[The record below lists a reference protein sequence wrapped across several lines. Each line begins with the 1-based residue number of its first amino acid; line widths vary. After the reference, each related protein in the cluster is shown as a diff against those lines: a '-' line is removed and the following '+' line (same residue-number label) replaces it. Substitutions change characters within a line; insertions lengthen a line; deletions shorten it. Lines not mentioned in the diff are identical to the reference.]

1 MKKALAL
8 LLGLAMAASL
18 AGCGGSAAESP
29 APAEDAA
36 EEEAS
41 GSEEGGE
48 LSGEITFVAWGSD
61 AELKC
66 DEKVCEAFEASHP
79 GTTVNFEALNDDYAT
94 TVETRILGGQ
104 SPDVIYGHPLTLL
117 NWIQQGLLLPI
128 TDVYESHDDLWDEE
142 VFFTNLYESYHYGD
156 DYYATPVGAD
166 TSVLF
171 YNKDLFDA
179 AGLDYPTADTTWDEL
194 ADMAQKLTQRDADG
208 VPTVV
213 GLDGLTGNWQNILYS
228 MGGKVV
234 DDMNNPTKV
243 VFDSPEALQMLNWI
257 NDNYN
262 EENGFYA
269 TESDWSYLGG
279 GFANG
284 EVAMFISGVYDIVW
298 LSETEGLNWD
308 IAPIPETMKDEGDT
322 PILYCG
328 YAVSA
333 KSDNPELAKEFAY
346 FMTSKEAQEIMGETG
361 LITSLRKDVAYSD
374 EMLKFDGAPEHN
386 ALRVDTIPYGQNQQG
401 QCLCWWE
408 ITTAVDNEIYKM
420 VHGEETPEEAMA
432 AIQQQASDLLDAEL
446 ANS

>member
-1 MKKALAL
+1 M
-8 LLGLAMAASL
+8 
-18 AGCGGSAAESP
+18 
-29 APAEDAA
+29 
-36 EEEAS
+36 
-41 GSEEGGE
+41 
-48 LSGEITFVAWGSD
+48 
-61 AELKC
+61 
-66 DEKVCEAFEASHP
+66 
-79 GTTVNFEALNDDYAT
+79 
-94 TVETRILGGQ
+94 
-104 SPDVIYGHPLTLL
+104 
-117 NWIQQGLLLPI
+117 LLPI
-128 TDVYESHDDLWDEE
+128 TDVYESHDDLWDDD

-322 PILYCG
+322 PIL
-328 YAVSA
+328 
-333 KSDNPELAKEFAY
+333 
-346 FMTSKEAQEIMGETG
+346 
-361 LITSLRKDVAYSD
+361 
-374 EMLKFDGAPEHN
+374 
-386 ALRVDTIPYGQNQQG
+386 
-401 QCLCWWE
+401 
-408 ITTAVDNEIYKM
+408 
-420 VHGEETPEEAMA
+420 
-432 AIQQQASDLLDAEL
+432 
-446 ANS
+446 